1 MQHNKKILFL
11 VTGGTILS
19 ETTHPATGA
28 IPTLDVDAYLKKN
41 AFLSKKANIDI
52 ERFSNMDSRLMTPDI
67 WLQLAK
73 TLNEKLKQQIY
84 QGIIIL
90 HGTDTLEETSFF
102 LSLIAECTIPI
113 ILTGAMRSADEYDTD
128 GPRNLQHA
136 IEVILSESDEHKGVM
151 VVFNGHIY
159 APSYL
164 SKMNTHLP
172 NSFDV
177 DRMGHLGVIENNR
190 VKWFNRLRRFAE
202 LSLPAQLAKVDL
214 FFTYPGFDASQL
226 NDAITKGAQGLI
238 IAGYGCGNV
247 HDNLVPE
254 LHNII
259 QKGIPVVMA
268 TRVREGSV
276 FPVYGGP
283 GGGVELHKMGVLYH
297 HDLSPF
303 KARILLMLAIAN
315 YGNDLM
321 KIQACFQH

>member
-1 MQHNKKILFL
+1 MQSNKKILFL

-19 ETTHPATGA
+19 ETTHPTTGA

-41 AFLSKKANIDI
+41 AFLSKKVSIDVA
-52 ERFSNMDSRLMTPDI
+52 RFSNIDSRLMTPEI

-73 TLNEKLKQQIY
+73 TLNDHLKKNIY
-84 QGIIIL
+84 QGIIVL
-90 HGTDTLEETSFF
+90 HGTDTLEETAFF

-136 IEVILSESDEHKGVM
+136 IEVILSESEEHKGVM

-159 APSYL
+159 SPSYL

-177 DRMGHLGVIENNR
+177 NRIGHLGVIENDR

-202 LSLPAQLAKVDL
+202 LPLPKQLAKVDL
-214 FFTYPGFDASQL
+214 FFTYPGFDAGLL
-226 NDAITKGAQGLI
+226 NYAITQGAQGLV

-247 HDNLVPE
+247 HDSLAPE
-254 LHNII
+254 LHKII
-259 QKGIPVVMA
+259 QKNIPIVMA

-283 GGGVELHKMGVLYH
+283 GGGIELNKMGVLYH

-315 YGNDLM
+315 YGCDTM
-321 KIQACFQH
+321 KIQGCFQN